1 MASAGNLD
9 LNSYLALISEQIR
22 STAIRTAP
30 CAKKRDTSLV
40 LKNKGVHH
48 SVHSGGLFL
57 SFPPADATKITTF
70 SSRVSDHK

>member
-40 LKNKGVHH
+40 LKNKGVH
-48 SVHSGGLFL
+48 S
-57 SFPPADATKITTF
+57 
-70 SSRVSDHK
+70 